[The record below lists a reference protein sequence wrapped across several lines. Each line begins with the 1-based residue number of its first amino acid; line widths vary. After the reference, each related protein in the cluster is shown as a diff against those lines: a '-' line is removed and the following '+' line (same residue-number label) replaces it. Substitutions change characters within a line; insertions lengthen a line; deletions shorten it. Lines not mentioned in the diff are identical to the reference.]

1 MSSAEQAANLK
12 KSVQGYSDAFLA
24 GKADPAYRLLSA
36 RCQKKWTSS
45 QFGALVTTAG
55 NTYGAALPLESFS
68 AKISGDIA
76 LVSYTYILP
85 ALNQEREP
93 WLLES
98 GGWKND
104 DCPAGQP
111 RR

>member
-1 MSSAEQAANLK
+1 LSSAEQTANLK
-12 KSVQGYSDAFLA
+12 KAVQAYSDAYLA
-24 GKADPAYRLLSA
+24 GKADPAYQLLSA

-55 NTYGAALPLESFS
+55 KTYGAALPLESFS

-85 ALNQEREP
+85 ALRQERQP
-93 WLLES
+93 WLLGS

-104 DCPAGQP
+104 DCTT
-111 RR
+111 R